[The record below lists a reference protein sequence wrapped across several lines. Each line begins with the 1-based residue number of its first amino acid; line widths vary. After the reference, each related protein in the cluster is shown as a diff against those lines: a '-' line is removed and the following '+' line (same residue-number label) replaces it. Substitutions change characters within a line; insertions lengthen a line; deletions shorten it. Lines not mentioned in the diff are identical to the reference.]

1 LTAAQSP
8 PPSYTKEPKPYY
20 KPELPPLNEVR
31 TAVVD
36 NRKTV
41 RDNDGSSGSNINSN
55 KPESVKTVKA
65 GNIKEDAEK
74 EPVIQAI
81 LDIFDGEVLNRK

>member
-1 LTAAQSP
+1 LTVTPTP
-8 PPSYTKEPKPYY
+8 PPSYKQEPKPYY

-31 TAVVD
+31 TTAVD
-36 NRKTV
+36 NRGTG
-41 RDNDGSSGSNINSN
+41 RDNNNNSDSNINSN
-55 KPESVKTVKA
+55 KPESAKTVKA